1 VNEQQE
7 FPIKNENIAKEIVG
21 VTVAEEMRESFL
33 AYSLSVITSRAIP
46 DVRDGL
52 KPVQR
57 RILYAMLR
65 MGIRSDTPHRKSAR
79 VVGET
84 MGRYHPHGDAAIYDA
99 LVRLGQDFSRG
110 ITFVDKQ
117 GNFGSL
123 DDPPAAARYTE
134 CRLTAAAMSMVGE
147 IDEDTVDFRPTYD
160 GESLEPICLPGL
172 IPGLLVNGTTGI
184 AVGMATNM
192 PTHNLGEAAA
202 AIELVM
208 KKKRR
213 KAKPEDIDELLEV
226 LPGPDFPSGGII
238 VNDGLREAYET
249 GRGTIRIR
257 AQAHVESLNRGK
269 QAIIVTELPYMVGPE
284 RVIGK
289 LKDLNESG
297 KIPSVSD
304 FKNLSDRNTGLRIQ
318 ITVKSGHNPQALL
331 NELYRSTPLEESFS
345 FNNVVLVDGEPKTL
359 GLYDLCHH
367 YIEHRLSVVVRRT
380 KFRHQKAS
388 DRLHIIQGLLIA
400 LDSID
405 EVVAIIRRSEDTT
418 AAREALMKKFKLSQ
432 IQTDHILD
440 MPLKRLTALEKLRIE
455 EERDDLVAAIEG
467 YEKLLKSSAQQ
478 RKLVLNELNE
488 AVEKFGKPRKTEII
502 DPDDLPVF
510 EIIEDVQNVVDEPCL
525 VTLSTSGQ
533 VGRTPVNDGRRATNG
548 RHDILVGDIVVTRT
562 TSKVTAITSEGR
574 ALQVFASEL
583 ADASNRTRGS
593 SAAQV
598 FGTNRSEVLHALVAE
613 GKEHAVLVTSKG
625 LVKRLTLDEIRE
637 TRAQQALINL
647 KKDDYVA
654 SAFCAPEEINILLV
668 SSDGQVLCTP
678 VEGVSVKGRGA
689 AGIAGMKLKEGA
701 KIVAAGRAMAN
712 DVLFTVTNK
721 SSIKATP
728 VSEFKEHGRNGIG
741 VRVSK
746 LDAGEE
752 ISSAWIGQPSGI
764 DQPYGP
770 LVTMC
775 KDDDPKKPDP
785 NPIPLFDLNLE
796 TTNRDLST
804 TPTERQILSLGPG
817 RW

>member
-1 VNEQQE
+1 MTEQQE
-7 FPIKNENIAKEIVG
+7 LLPKNTDFAKDIVE

-192 PTHNLGEAAA
+192 PTHNLGEVAA

-208 KKKRR
+208 KKRR
-213 KAKPEDIDELLEV
+213 PKPTTDELLEV

-238 VNDGLREAYET
+238 VDDGLREAYET

-257 AQAHVESLNRGK
+257 AQAHVESLTRGK

-297 KIPSVSD
+297 KIPGVSD

-359 GLYDLCHH
+359 GLYDLCYH

-380 KFRHQKAS
+380 KFRRQKAS
-388 DRLHIIQGLLIA
+388 DRLHIVQGLLIA
-400 LDSID
+400 LDAID
-405 EVVAIIRRSEDTT
+405 EVVAIIRGSEDTA
-418 AAREALMKKFKLSQ
+418 AARKALMKKFKLSQ

-467 YEKLLKSSAQQ
+467 HEKLLKSEAQQ
-478 RKLVLNELNE
+478 RKLVLSELSE
-488 AVEKFGKPRKTEII
+488 AVEKFGQPRKTEITH
-502 DPDDLPVF
+502 PDDLPVF
-510 EIIEDVQNVVDEPCL
+510 DAVEEVQDITDEPCV

-533 VGRTPVNDGRRATNG
+533 IGRMPVDGARRTNPG
-548 RHDILVGDIVVTRT
+548 RHDMLSSAILTRT

-583 ADASNRTRGS
+583 GDASNRTRGS
-593 SAAQV
+593 SATQV
-598 FGTNRSEVLHALVAE
+598 FGANRGETLHTLVAD

-625 LVKRLTLDEIRE
+625 VIKRLTLDEIRE
-637 TRAQQALINL
+637 TRSRQTLINL
-647 KKDDYVA
+647 KKDDYVSA
-654 SAFCAPEEINILLV
+654 AFCAPEGVDILLV

-678 VEGVSVKGRGA
+678 IGDVSIQGRGA
-689 AGIAGMKLKEGA
+689 AGIAGMKLKDGA
-701 KIVAAGRAMAN
+701 KIIAAGVVLAD
-712 DVLFTVTNK
+712 DVLYTVTNR
-721 SSIKATP
+721 SSLKATP
-728 VSEFKEHGRNGIG
+728 TSEFESRGRNGVG
-741 VRVSK
+741 VRVNK
-746 LDAGEE
+746 LGDGEE
-752 ISSAWIGQPSGI
+752 LTFAWVGQPIG
-764 DQPYGP
+764 
-770 LVTMC
+770 LLATMC
-775 KDDDPKKPDP
+775 KDDDPQKADP
-785 NPIPLFDLNLE
+785 NPIPLMIE
-796 TTNRDLST
+796 TTKRDLSSGS
-804 TPTERQILSLGPG
+804 TERQILSLGPG